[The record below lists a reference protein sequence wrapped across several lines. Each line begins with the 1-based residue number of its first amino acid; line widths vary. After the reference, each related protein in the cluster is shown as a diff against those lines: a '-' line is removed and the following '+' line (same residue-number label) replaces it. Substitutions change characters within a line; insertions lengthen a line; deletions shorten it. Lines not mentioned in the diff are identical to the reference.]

1 MQRRRRQFSCLNL
14 IKGAC
19 QVVVETSLFW
29 MVVAALT
36 IVEPILCS
44 YNVHSLYQ
52 QMVLLI
58 SSVFYVIQLIGVATI
73 EWDKILHYERLFQT
87 STSRF
92 RSTKSVMTEQS
103 MTVVNMYKFFT
114 AEGEYMFEFCCL
126 AGGWCTIFRNPGL
139 AVLRCFRVF
148 RLLWYDDDADGVMIM
163 ILWWWYYLLLP
174 ISTSHPTKLHVLS
187 HVVSRSLIILVI
199 SVFLMLIVYLLN

>member
-44 YNVHSLYQ
+44 YGVQPLYQ

-58 SSVFYVIQLIGVATI
+58 SSVLYVIQLIGVATI

-148 RLLWYDDDADGVMIM
+148 RLLWYDDDDDDADGVMMMM
-163 ILWWWYYLLLP
+163 IL
-174 ISTSHPTKLHVLS
+174 
-187 HVVSRSLIILVI
+187 
-199 SVFLMLIVYLLN
+199 

>member
-1 MQRRRRQFSCLNL
+1 MLQRRRFSCLNL

-44 YNVHSLYQ
+44 YNIESLYQ

-58 SSVFYVIQLIGVATI
+58 SSVLYVIQLIGVATL
-73 EWDKILHYERLFQT
+73 EWDKILHYERLFKT
-87 STSRF
+87 KTSRF

-126 AGGWCTIFRNPGL
+126 VGGWCTIFRNPGL
-139 AVLRCFRVF
+139 AMLRCFRVF
-148 RLLWYDDDADGVMIM
+148 RLLWYDEYDDDDDDDDVMIQ
-163 ILWWWYYLLLP
+163 LAAGCYLSLLV
-174 ISTSHPTKLHVLS
+174 TQLTD
-187 HVVSRSLIILVI
+187 
-199 SVFLMLIVYLLN
+199 M